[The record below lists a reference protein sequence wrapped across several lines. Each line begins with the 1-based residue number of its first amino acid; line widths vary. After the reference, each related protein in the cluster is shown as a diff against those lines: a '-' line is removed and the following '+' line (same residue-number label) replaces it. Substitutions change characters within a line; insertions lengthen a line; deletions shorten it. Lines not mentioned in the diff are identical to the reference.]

1 MVIRGI
7 LWVAVG
13 REIQIFR
20 PSANDLGEY
29 KITQQPYNQTGVG
42 EITSGAVISDQLDK
56 VYFGHSDGKITT
68 YSIADYVCL
77 GVVNASV
84 YKINCLVGAGMHLW
98 AGYNTGNICVYDV
111 KSRPWKIIKE
121 WHAHEGPVVN
131 LSVDQSG
138 LWISGRLRVGSVSLD
153 NTIRI
158 WDGLLEED
166 WLGLSII
173 AFLKLSLTSPT
184 ESELHDYDTSWCDF
198 REIEA
203 VVMTWNAGASSPA
216 SLRYDEQEPNLLRM
230 LLPPGMA
237 PDLLIFG
244 FQELVDLEDK
254 RLTASL
260 LFNPQSAKPVAADIW
275 LTLLETLIKGAK
287 RKDIS
292 EQDRMSRQFKDW
304 RDHLVR
310 SIEDYMPTNESYTL
324 LHTASMVGLFS
335 CVFVRDPYR
344 LSISNMQA
352 AEIKRGM
359 GGLHGNK

>member
-1 MVIRGI
+1 MLENRPITRKLPRGHSFSMVIRGI

-29 KITQQPYNQTGVG
+29 KITQQSYNQAGVG

-77 GVVNASV
+77 GVINASV

-166 WLGLSII
+166 WL
-173 AFLKLSLTSPT
+173 
-184 ESELHDYDTSWCDF
+184 ESELHDYDMSWCDF

-230 LLPPGMA
+230 LLRPGRA

-254 RLTASL
+254 RLTA
-260 LFNPQSAKPVAADIW
+260 K
-275 LTLLETLIKGAK
+275 TLIKGAK
-287 RKDIS
+287 RKDIN

-304 RDHLVR
+304 RDHLIR

-359 GGLHGNK
+359 GGLHGNKVSAGTL

>member
-1 MVIRGI
+1 
-7 LWVAVG
+7 
-13 REIQIFR
+13 
-20 PSANDLGEY
+20 
-29 KITQQPYNQTGVG
+29 
-42 EITSGAVISDQLDK
+42 
-56 VYFGHSDGKITT
+56 
-68 YSIADYVCL
+68 
-77 GVVNASV
+77 
-84 YKINCLVGAGMHLW
+84 
-98 AGYNTGNICVYDV
+98 
-111 KSRPWKIIKE
+111 
-121 WHAHEGPVVN
+121 
-131 LSVDQSG
+131 
-138 LWISGRLRVGSVSLD
+138 
-153 NTIRI
+153 
-158 WDGLLEED
+158 
-166 WLGLSII
+166 
-173 AFLKLSLTSPT
+173 
-184 ESELHDYDTSWCDF
+184 
-198 REIEA
+198 
-203 VVMTWNAGASSPA
+203 MTWNAGASSPA
-216 SLRYDEQEPNLLRM
+216 SLRYDEQQPNLLRM

-287 RKDIS
+287 RKDTN

-359 GGLHGNK
+359 GGLHGNKVSAGTL